1 LLDSQSDRH
10 VVQIF
15 NREQTRII
23 DTVLAVPAE
32 RLEPR
37 GHTQFTFWET
47 PPGTAKAMRMWY
59 YPGDNMGQEFPYPTH
74 LQQIAL
80 MRPEPAPAPAAATP
94 APEPQA
100 GAELAPQQETPAQSQ
115 PVNPESAP
123 QEPTTIAQNSTP
135 QDSTP
140 PAPVDTNPAP
150 DQTRQLPKTGSPY
163 PLIGL
168 SGTLLLGLYGLLR
181 LKRFA

>member
-1 LLDSQSDRH
+1 MRNEPIQIRDTVLEPGRYVLRLLDSQSDRH

-15 NREQTRII
+15 QSRANTNHRYCFGGARR
-23 DTVLAVPAE
+23 AA
-32 RLEPR
+32 
-37 GHTQFTFWET
+37 GTQ
-47 PPGTAKAMRMWY
+47 GSHAIY
-59 YPGDNMGQEFPYPTH
+59 
-74 LQQIAL
+74 L
-80 MRPEPAPAPAAATP
+80 PAPAPAAATP

-100 GAELAPQQETPAQSQ
+100 SAELAPQQETPAQSQ

-181 LKRFA
+181 LKRFV